1 MRLTRWRPCMT
12 PAAAPAICPSGR
24 RRENLSSAS
33 DKNNPLA
40 CFRKSEVECSRS
52 DPDRGAYAS
61 SRTLDRNA
69 MGATGGLDEPA
80 SRARQRRVVL
90 VPRRWHQVAWLRA
103 ARRPGQ
109 SSPVPG
115 PVPGESTKDTVKTI
129 AQGRPDV
136 QAKPVVTA
144 ASFFYCWRAMGAV
157 GTRPSLR
164 PLSIRRARE

>member
-90 VPRRWHQVAWLRA
+90 ASMPFFPGKTHIHRAKAPQKAPFHGGAPRRHGSRA
-103 ARRPGQ
+103 ARPPSAIGFSDCARPFDPRELQ
-109 SSPVPG
+109 WRTCRYRRDG
-115 PVPGESTKDTVKTI
+115 PTGGITGS
-129 AQGRPDV
+129 G
-136 QAKPVVTA
+136 
-144 ASFFYCWRAMGAV
+144 
-157 GTRPSLR
+157 
-164 PLSIRRARE
+164 